1 MKKDK
6 MVSKLRKADGNVD
19 KFISLATQVIDLE
32 VESDPE
38 NKKVISM
45 FTARDMAFGAQV
57 SRNKHIAIGVVVGVV
72 IFTALTYALTILGI
86 DTNLQFV
93 FSGII
98 ILIAVTLDSLKYVQK
113 T

>member
-6 MVSKLRKADGNVD
+6 LVSKLRKADGNID
-19 KFISLATQVIDLE
+19 KFISLATRVIDIE

-57 SRNKHIAIGVVVGVV
+57 SRNKHIAIGVVIGVV
-72 IFTALTYALTILGI
+72 STAGVYGAFKLREVL
-86 DTNLQFV
+86 
-93 FSGII
+93 
-98 ILIAVTLDSLKYVQK
+98 LKRRRESENQ
-113 T
+113 

>member
-6 MVSKLRKADGNVD
+6 LVSKLRKADGNID
-19 KFISLATQVIDLE
+19 KFMSLATQVIDIE

-57 SRNKHIAIGVVVGVV
+57 SRNKHIAIGVVIGVV
-72 IFTALTYALTILGI
+72 STAGIYGAFKLREVILKRRKE
-86 DTNLQFV
+86 NENQ
-93 FSGII
+93 
-98 ILIAVTLDSLKYVQK
+98 
-113 T
+113 

>member
-6 MVSKLRKADGNVD
+6 MVNKLRKADGNVD

-57 SRNKHIAIGVVVGVV
+57 SRNKHIAIGVVIGVV
-72 IFTALTYALTILGI
+72 STAGIYGAFKLREVILKRRKENE
-86 DTNLQFV
+86 DQ
-93 FSGII
+93 
-98 ILIAVTLDSLKYVQK
+98 
-113 T
+113 